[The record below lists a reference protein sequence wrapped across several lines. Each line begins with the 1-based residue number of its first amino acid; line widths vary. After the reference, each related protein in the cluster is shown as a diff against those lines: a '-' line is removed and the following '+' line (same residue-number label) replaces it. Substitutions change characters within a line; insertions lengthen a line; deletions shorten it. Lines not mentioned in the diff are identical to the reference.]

1 MSAPAM
7 AAGTGETGETDFETE
22 TGRTARPRFLG
33 MVRGE
38 VYKLAR
44 LRLNWVMLALLAAL
58 VVVPY
63 LFLLATPGAK
73 EALQSEPGTF
83 FYEEMNGVLAL
94 LRVFSG
100 IVLLIMT
107 ARAIGMEYQHGTIR
121 VLLARGVGRLQ
132 LLAAKLTALALV
144 ALAMVVGAV
153 VINVALL
160 LFDVHALLGNL
171 DAFQALP
178 ANFWPDARTYLLT
191 VLISMG
197 VTILLAA
204 AITVVGRSP
213 AFGLA
218 LSLAWFPADN
228 IGVGLMF
235 IIHSFTQ
242 NEFWVKI
249 TAYFLG
255 PNLNQMPVALL
266 TPATPGALAVGG
278 AQAQPVTL
286 GTGPLVD
293 VTGQH
298 TLVVAL
304 VYAAIFVAVAVVLM
318 WRRDV
323 TE

>member
-1 MSAPAM
+1 MSAPATATTDM
-7 AAGTGETGETDFETE
+7 VLGHDAAHV
-22 TGRTARPRFLG
+22 ARPRFLG

-38 VYKLAR
+38 VYKQAH
-44 LRLNWVMLALLAAL
+44 LRLNWVMLALLAGL
-58 VVVPY
+58 VAVPY
-63 LFLLATPGAK
+63 LFLIATPGAK
-73 EALQSEPGTF
+73 EALQSESGTF

-107 ARAIGMEYQHGTIR
+107 ARTIGMEYQHGTIR

-144 ALAMVVGAV
+144 ALAIVVGAII
-153 VINVALL
+153 INAALL
-160 LFDVHALLGNL
+160 LLDVHTLMGNL
-171 DAFQALP
+171 DSLQSLP
-178 ANFWPDARTYLLT
+178 AYFWPDARTYLLT
-191 VLISMG
+191 VLISMS

-218 LSLAWFPADN
+218 LGLAWFPADN

-242 NEFWVKI
+242 NDFWLKV

-266 TPATPGALAVGG
+266 TPATPATFLAES
-278 AQAQPVTL
+278 AAQPVSL
-286 GTGPLVD
+286 GAGPLVD
-293 VTGQH
+293 VTGRH

-304 VYAAIFVAVAVVLM
+304 IYAVIFVAVALVLV

>member
-1 MSAPAM
+1 MSAPAT
-7 AAGTGETGETDFETE
+7 AADAVIELEV
-22 TGRTARPRFLG
+22 GRAARPRFLG

-58 VVVPY
+58 VAVPY
-63 LFLLATPGAK
+63 LFLIATPGAQ

-83 FYEEMNGVLAL
+83 FYEEMNAVLAL

-121 VLLARGVGRLQ
+121 VLLARGVGRLH
-132 LLAAKLTALALV
+132 LLTAKLVALGLV
-144 ALAMVVGAV
+144 ALAIVVGAV
-153 VINVALL
+153 ALNAALL
-160 LFDVHALLGNL
+160 LLDVHALMGNL
-171 DAFQALP
+171 DALQTLP
-178 ANFWPDARTYLLT
+178 AIFWPDARTYLLT
-191 VLISMG
+191 VLVSMG
-197 VTILLAA
+197 ATILLAA

-218 LSLAWFPADN
+218 LGLAWFPADN
-228 IGVGLMF
+228 IGVGVMF
-235 IIHSFTQ
+235 LIHSFT
-242 NEFWVKI
+242 NNDFWLKV

-266 TPATPGALAVGG
+266 TPAAPADLIAAGG
-278 AQAQPVTL
+278 PPMQPVSL
-286 GTGPLVD
+286 GASPLVD
-293 VTGQH
+293 VTGTH
-298 TLVVAL
+298 TLVVTL
-304 VYAAIFVAVAVVLM
+304 VYAAIFVAVAVVLV

>member
-7 AAGTGETGETDFETE
+7 AAETAIEVK
-22 TGRTARPRFLG
+22 TGRAVRPRFLG
-33 MVRGE
+33 LVRGE
-38 VYKLAR
+38 IYKLAW
-44 LRLNWVMLALLAAL
+44 LRLNWVMLGALALLVA
-58 VVVPY
+58 VPY

-73 EALQSEPGTF
+73 DALQSEPGSF
-83 FYEEMNGVLAL
+83 LYEEMNGVLAL

-121 VLLARGVGRLQ
+121 VLLARGVGRVQ

-144 ALAMVVGAV
+144 ALAITVGAV
-153 VINVALL
+153 ALNAALL
-160 LFDVHALLGNL
+160 LLDVHTLMGNL
-171 DAFQALP
+171 NTLQSLP
-178 ANFWPDARTYLLT
+178 VAFWPDARTYLLT
-191 VLISMG
+191 VLVSMG

-213 AFGLA
+213 AFGLTLA
-218 LSLAWFPADN
+218 LAWFPADN
-228 IGVGLMF
+228 IGTGLMYL
-235 IIHSFTQ
+235 IHSFTQ
-242 NEFWVKI
+242 NDFWLKV

-255 PNLNQMPVALL
+255 PNLNLMPVALL
-266 TPATPGALAVGG
+266 TPATPADAVTAPDGPLV
-278 AQAQPVTL
+278 QPFSL

-304 VYAAIFVAVAVVLM
+304 VYAVIFVVVAVVLL

>member
-1 MSAPAM
+1 MSAPAVATETAIAM
-7 AAGTGETGETDFETE
+7 ALETE
-22 TGRTARPRFLG
+22 KGRAARPRFLG
-33 MVRGE
+33 VVRGE
-38 VYKLAR
+38 MYKLAR
-44 LRLNWVMLALLAAL
+44 LRLNWVMLGALALLVA
-58 VVVPY
+58 VPY
-63 LFLLATPGAK
+63 LFLLATPGVQG
-73 EALQSEPGTF
+73 ALQSEPGVF
-83 FYEEMNGVLAL
+83 LYEEMNGVLAL

-107 ARAIGMEYQHGTIR
+107 ARTIGMEYQHGTIR

-132 LLAAKLTALALV
+132 LLTAKLTALAVV
-144 ALAMVVGAV
+144 ALTITVGA
-153 VINVALL
+153 IALNVALL
-160 LFDVHALLGNL
+160 LLDVHTITGSL
-171 DAFQALP
+171 DALQALP
-178 ANFWPDARTYLLT
+178 AAFWPDARTYLLT

-213 AFGLA
+213 AFGLT

-228 IGVGLMF
+228 IGTGLLF
-235 IIHSFTQ
+235 LIHDFTQ
-242 NEFWVKI
+242 NAFWLKV
-249 TAYFLG
+249 TAYLLG
-255 PNLNQMPVALL
+255 PNLNLMPVALL
-266 TPATPGALAVGG
+266 TPSSPASAAASDAAPM
-278 AQAQPVTL
+278 QPITL

-304 VYAAIFVAVAVVLM
+304 VYAAVFAVVAAVLV